1 MKQNKWI
8 ALLLA
13 LMMILSLLAGCGAK
27 SSQMSMDMGA
37 MDMAVEAPAANES
50 YESASDTASITGS
63 VSEAVQTGQKLI
75 RTVNITAET
84 EDLDALLPQVLNQ
97 VSALQGYVESQELF
111 GGSSSASYRRRSVNL
126 TIRIPAEK
134 LDSFLGQVKDASN
147 VVSYSESQ
155 EDVTLT
161 YVSTESRIKA
171 LETEQERLL
180 ELLSKAENMT
190 DLLEIESRLT
200 EVRYELENVT
210 SRLRVLA
217 NQVDYATV
225 YLYINQ
231 VKVYTEVEEQ
241 TLWQRISSGFGQNL
255 RNMGE
260 GLQDFFVWFVTY
272 SPQLVIL
279 AAIIALV
286 VVSLR
291 RRAKKRR
298 AGQTRQAPPQAWQMP
313 PQNPPQTPPQNPEKP
328 E

>member
-13 LMMILSLLAGCGAK
+13 LMMAASLLAGCGAK
-27 SSQMSMDMGA
+27 SSQMSMDTA
-37 MDMAVEAPAANES
+37 DMAMEAPVANES
-50 YESASDTASITGS
+50 FETDSGAGSIAGS

-97 VSALQGYVESQELF
+97 VSALQGYVESQEQYN
-111 GGSSSASYRRRSVNL
+111 GSSSASYRRRNVSL
-126 TIRIPAEK
+126 TIRIPADR
-134 LDSFLGQVKDASN
+134 LDGFLGQVKDVSN

-255 RNMGE
+255 QNVGE
-260 GLQDFFVWFVTY
+260 GLQDFFVWIVTY

-286 VVSLR
+286 VGSLR

-298 AGQTRQAPPQAWQMP
+298 AGQTRQTPPQAWQMP
-313 PQNPPQTPPQNPEKP
+313 PQTPPQTPPQNPEKP